1 MKGQRILTRVLALL
15 LALMSL
21 YLGPIPVAR
30 AATITVNTTDDELNT
45 DPAECSLREAITAAN
60 TDTAYGGCTAGSGAD
75 TITLPAGYYTLTIAG
90 ANEEDNA
97 TGDLDIT
104 DDLTINGDG
113 EGITIIQAGTSS
125 VNGIDRVLDVHSS
138 ANPVE
143 INDVRI
149 RCGKAP
155 FMAGEVDGGGIRNRG
170 TLTLNNSTVRD
181 NTAPIG
187 GDGGGI
193 WNRGTLTLN
202 NSTVCYNTADYLG
215 GGIYNFRTLTLNNS
229 TVNGNESEWGSGGG
243 IYNNWGTL
251 TLDNC
256 TVSGNTAERDGGGI
270 CVHSETTL
278 TLTHTTIVDNTAD
291 NNNDGSGDGGGVYVL
306 ADGTANVMNTIIGR
320 NHDRSGEAPD
330 CSGTLTSQGYN
341 LLEWTAGCTI
351 VGDTTGNITGLNPN
365 LGLLAENGGSTR
377 THRLQTGSPAIEQ
390 IPNGT
395 NGCQAGVSADQRGY
409 PRARGAGYG
418 GSLCDIGA
426 YEYDT
431 APPVVQFSAGTYSLD
446 ESGGTATIAVVLNV
460 ASGNTITVDYA
471 TSDGT
476 AWKWRDYT
484 PTYGT
489 LTFNPGVTSRT
500 FTVTITDDTLDEADE
515 TVILT
520 LSNATNATI
529 GGTNPATLTI
539 EDNDALTARFSAAT
553 YSVSEDAGTAT
564 ITVVLNA
571 ASGNTITV
579 DYATSDGTATAGS
592 DYTGASGT
600 LTFNP
605 GVTSRTFT
613 VSITDDTLDEPNET
627 VILTLSDATNA
638 TIGGTNPATLSIE
651 DNDALTARFSAATYS
666 VSEDAGTATITVVL
680 NAASGNT
687 ITVDY
692 ATSNGT
698 ATAGSDYTAA
708 SGTLTFNPGVTSR
721 TFTVSITDD
730 TLDEPNETVILTLS
744 DATNATIGGTNPA
757 TLSIEDND
765 AAEVPPA
772 DFFIYLPLVM
782 R

>member
-692 ATSNGT
+692 ATSDGT
-698 ATAGSDYTAA
+698 ATAGSDYTGA

>member
-651 DNDALTARFSAATYS
+651 DNDA
-666 VSEDAGTATITVVL
+666 
-680 NAASGNT
+680 
-687 ITVDY
+687 
-692 ATSNGT
+692 
-698 ATAGSDYTAA
+698 
-708 SGTLTFNPGVTSR
+708 
-721 TFTVSITDD
+721 
-730 TLDEPNETVILTLS
+730 
-744 DATNATIGGTNPA
+744 
-757 TLSIEDND
+757 
-765 AAEVPPA
+765 AEVPPA